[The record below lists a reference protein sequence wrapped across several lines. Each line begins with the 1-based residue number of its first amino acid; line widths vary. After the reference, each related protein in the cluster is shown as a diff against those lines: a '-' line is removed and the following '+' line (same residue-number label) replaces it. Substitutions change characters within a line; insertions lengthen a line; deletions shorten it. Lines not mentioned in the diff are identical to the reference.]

1 MDHFNE
7 SALARSYGYLLKF
20 MNVPM
25 YELAESNI
33 GTIQTSAADGL
44 QCKPFSGG
52 RGADELVHLYT
63 PFTLFYLIPHFC
75 SKIFLHK
82 T

>member
-1 MDHFNE
+1 MPI
-7 SALARSYGYLLKF
+7 
-20 MNVPM
+20 PM
-25 YELAESNI
+25 YERADAMPMYERAESNI

-44 QCKPFSGG
+44 HCKSFSGG
-52 RGADELVHLYT
+52 RGADELVRLYAL
-63 PFTLFYLIPHFC
+63 FTLFYLIPHFC